1 MLFVV
6 LSLKISFL
14 VSPFIQSGLEYLKNL
29 YRHVKGDSHWSY
41 GLIKLLYEPF
51 HCLNNEKKKKKGKSL
66 NTFNTLN
73 QEFKLLNF

>member
-51 HCLNNEKKKKKGKSL
+51 HCLNNEKKKKKREI
-66 NTFNTLN
+66 TEYF
-73 QEFKLLNF
+73 